1 MDILLF
7 SFSCILP
14 FFIYLAL
21 GYASK
26 NILHIRTESFADLN
40 KLAFYTMLSAN
51 LFLNIYDTELAEI
64 NFLPVLSYCVTAI
77 VIIVILFWTMYARR
91 NLPPTDKSVLIQGIF
106 RTNFI
111 LFGIPLTERILGH
124 PSSGL
129 AGVLTAVIIPA
140 FNILAVIVLAIY
152 SGKKSSPGAVL
163 KNIAK
168 NPLLIA
174 AFIAIFLN
182 TFHLKL
188 PSLALDVVKALGA
201 AAVPVALM
209 ALGGRFDFS
218 KYEGGKF
225 ILIEALLYRL
235 ILLPTIVSIIAVI
248 LGFRG
253 EALALILVLFA
264 SPTSVTSYTMAQQM
278 GGNEKLAAKLL
289 VYGTTLSALSLF
301 GFIFIYKSLGLF

>member
-1 MDILLF
+1 M
-7 SFSCILP
+7 P
-14 FFIYLAL
+14 FFIYLSL

-26 NILHIRTESFADLN
+26 AVLHIKEESFADLN

-51 LFLNIYDTELAEI
+51 LFLNIYDTQLSEI
-64 NFLPVLSYCVTAI
+64 RFLPALEFCISA
-77 VIIVILFWTMYARR
+77 IIVIVTLFWTMYARR
-91 NLPPTDKSVLIQGIF
+91 KLPPTDKSVLIQGIF

-129 AGVLTAVIIPA
+129 AGILTAVIIPS

-152 SGKKSSPGAVL
+152 SGKKASVFDVL

-174 AFIAIFLN
+174 AFVAIMLN
-182 TFHLKL
+182 TFQLKISDF
-188 PSLALDVVKALGA
+188 SLQIIRALGSA
-201 AAVPVALM
+201 AIPVALM

-218 KYEGGKF
+218 KYEGGRKV
-225 ILIEALLYRL
+225 LIEALIYRL
-235 ILLPTIVSIIAVI
+235 ILIPAVVSSVSVFF
-248 LGFRG
+248 GFRG

-264 SPTSVTSYTMAQQM
+264 SPTSVTSYTMAHQM
-278 GGNEKLAAKLL
+278 GANEKLAAKLL
-289 VYGTTLSALSLF
+289 VYGTTLSSVTLF
-301 GFIFIYKSLGLF
+301 VFISVYKMLGFF